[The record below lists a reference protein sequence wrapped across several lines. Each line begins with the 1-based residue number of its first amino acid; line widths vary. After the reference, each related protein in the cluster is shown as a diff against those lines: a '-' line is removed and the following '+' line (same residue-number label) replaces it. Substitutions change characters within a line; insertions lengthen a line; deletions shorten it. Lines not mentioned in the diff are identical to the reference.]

1 MTKHA
6 ERIVPHQHYR
16 ELYSTFANHV
26 GRYHFASRFIGP
38 ESNVLDL
45 GCGCGYG
52 AEYLAQASGRRVVGM
67 DRSAEG
73 VAYGRRWYPGHRVK
87 FLRGDVTAIPL
98 RSASID
104 AIVAMEIIE
113 HVEGSAAMLDEIVR
127 VLKSAGLLL
136 ISTPNRLVTEGTPG
150 SSNPYHVREY
160 APKEF
165 RELLGD
171 RFGEVLV
178 FGQDL
183 TPACSAGLENMD
195 RIWHNLGLIP
205 ELFDRLHAL
214 QCRLRVDETVTG
226 LTFLR
231 RLLRLFRGNQDDRDR
246 PQDLSGPVDV
256 DYRPRQIMSQA
267 VGDWDV
273 QPYDIDAAPVLI
285 AVCRR

>member
-1 MTKHA
+1 MTRHV

-16 ELYSTFANHV
+16 ELYSTFTNHV

-73 VAYGRRWYPGHRVK
+73 VAYGRRWYPGRRVK
-87 FLRGDVTAIPL
+87 FVRGDVTGIPL
-98 RSASID
+98 HSASID

-113 HVEGSAAMLDEIVR
+113 HVEGPAAMLDEIVR
-127 VLKSAGLLL
+127 VLKPKGLLL
-136 ISTPNRLVTEGTPG
+136 ISTPNRLVTVGTQVSP
-150 SSNPYHVREY
+150 NPYHVREY

-165 RELLGD
+165 RELLGN

-195 RIWHNLGLIP
+195 RIWHNLGFIP

-214 QCRLRVDETVTG
+214 QCRLRMDETVTG

-231 RLLRLFRGNQDDRDR
+231 RFLRLFRGNQDGGDVR
-246 PQDLSGPVDV
+246 QDNPGPVCV
-256 DYRPRQIMSQA
+256 DFRPRQAVAQA
-267 VGDWDV
+267 IEDWDV